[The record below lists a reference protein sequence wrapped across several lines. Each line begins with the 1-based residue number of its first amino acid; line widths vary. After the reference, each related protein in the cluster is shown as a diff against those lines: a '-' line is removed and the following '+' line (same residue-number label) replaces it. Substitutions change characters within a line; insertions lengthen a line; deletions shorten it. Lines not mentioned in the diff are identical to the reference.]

1 MASSLN
7 SMTQWSNQIEE
18 ELTLLLKEWLKSQG
32 RTQAD
37 LKKILK
43 ADSSRIQSLLEV
55 LKKDFYKK
63 GLPEVAARLCM
74 VEENWANNENPHIE
88 QEINPMEATIDPC
101 DQLDLLLDEIRE
113 DCES

>member
-7 SMTQWSNQIEE
+7 SMSQWSNQIEE

-43 ADSSRIQSLLEV
+43 ADSSRIQSLLDV

-88 QEINPMEATIDPC
+88 QESNPMEATIDP
-101 DQLDLLLDEIRE
+101 
-113 DCES
+113 